1 MYSILVRM
9 FCRYRQAELWEEPS
23 ISRSGGNPAAR
34 SALASAAPFCQ
45 CSCKK
50 GLVTNTSQLCFAH
63 LASSKS
69 VSSSPTYQRRSVSIG
84 SNTRKCLRGALVEFR
99 YSPKQKSCFR
109 ACPIFG
115 HQMTDIRNV
124 SVEILAF
131 WLVKLTSLVILGKP
145 TCLETAW

>member
-1 MYSILVRM
+1 MTWGSMTTPPWYWKMSADLMRSGISYSRSKVLSATWNILEMYSILVRM
-9 FCRYRQAELWEEPS
+9 FCRYRQAELWEEAS

-50 GLVTNTSQLCFAH
+50 GLVTNASQLCFAH

-84 SNTRKCLRGALVEFR
+84 SNTRKCLRGA
-99 YSPKQKSCFR
+99 
-109 ACPIFG
+109 CPRGIQIFS
-115 HQMTDIRNV
+115 QAK
-124 SVEILAF
+124 ELF
-131 WLVKLTSLVILGKP
+131 
-145 TCLETAW
+145 